1 VLASNIARFGPEA
14 DVAPRLRRGPPY
26 PSSGGAGSRLGD
38 LLRAAHEAAPILPSG
53 CARSLKTPGEAHP
66 VVSACDA
73 LALIPIA
80 RAAFSYQPKDLK
92 SVRRT
97 LRNRF
102 PLGKFF
108 RRDLLSTLRDTLRF
122 TIRLPG
128 REALFLVAPWRHQ
141 INGGSS
147 RQGKRINP
155 RWRNAWRRAPRAAE
169 QGATAAC

>member
-1 VLASNIARFGPEA
+1 A
-14 DVAPRLRRGPPY
+14 DVLVRGWATY
-26 PSSGGAGSRLGD
+26 
-38 LLRAAHEAAPILPSG
+38 RAAHGAAPVLPSG
-53 CARSLKTPGEAHP
+53 CARSLKMPGEAHP

-92 SVRRT
+92 FVRRT

-102 PLGKFF
+102 PLGRCF

-122 TIRLPG
+122 TFRLPG

-155 RWRNAWRRAPRAAE
+155 RWRNAWQRAPRAAE
-169 QGATAAC
+169 QGATAACRPRAGSCDHPLGGPGLSAELRPVRGCP